1 MSAPPL
7 PHWLPMRNPSQF
19 QAVMQ
24 RGQVAART
32 AHFVLHVLRWPA
44 VQVPSAASPAPA
56 LRLFAAACGMYRG
69 AVVPKRWARR
79 AVTRN
84 LIKRQIRHVLDAPR
98 PVLPGSLAVVVR
110 QRAAF
115 DPCHFVSAS
124 SPALRTAVRAE
135 LLDLL
140 AQPDWP
146 ALPMLQAPLLK
157 TARVVPAA
165 KSAGGP
171 SGTIRPSP

>member
-1 MSAPPL
+1 
-7 PHWLPMRNPSQF
+7 MRNPSQF

-44 VQVPSAASPAPA
+44 VQVASAAPAP
-56 LRLFAAACGMYRG
+56 RLFAAACGMYRG

-84 LIKRQIRHVLDAPR
+84 LIKRQIRHLLDARR

-124 SPALRTAVRAE
+124 SPALRMAVRAE
-135 LLDLL
+135 LVDLL

-146 ALPMLQAPLLK
+146 ALPMLPAPLPK
-157 TARVVPAA
+157 TARAAPAP
-165 KSAGGP
+165 KTAGAP